1 MKKNFLLTGNLT
13 STSSN
18 YHIIV
23 QQLHNNLRPTRY
35 LRSKFLANSRR
46 IKNASEQYD
55 LRLIS
60 TWQFLQIC
68 SHVAGAYE
76 LRQRNWAL
84 RDNADPGPVL
94 PENPAD
100 YDVPMVVNPAPY
112 NVPDVVNPQAAA
124 NNQNIIRDFY
134 LELEHN
140 NIPDNQLIQGPGA
153 EVQENRNVCMTC
165 IGESNEQYCATMWAC
180 MGVCCVCY
188 PVATRKYSKM
198 SNVPC

>member
-1 MKKNFLLTGNLT
+1 M
-13 STSSN
+13 
-18 YHIIV
+18 
-23 QQLHNNLRPTRY
+23 
-35 LRSKFLANSRR
+35 ANSRR
-46 IKNASEQYD
+46 IKKASEQYD

-94 PENPAD
+94 PANPAN
-100 YDVPMVVNPAPY
+100 YDVPMVVNPAPH
-112 NVPDVVNPQAAA
+112 NVPDVVNLQAAA
-124 NNQNIIRDFY
+124 NNQNLIRDFY

-140 NIPDNQLIQGPGA
+140 NILDNQLIQGPGA

-165 IGESNEQYCATMWAC
+165 IGESNEQYIVLPCGHAW
-180 MGVCCVCY
+180 VCVVCV
-188 PVATRKYSKM
+188 TRLRQENIVRCPMCSAG
-198 SNVPC
+198 NVTFQRMFFS

>member
-1 MKKNFLLTGNLT
+1 LKKNFLLTGHLT
-13 STSSN
+13 SLSSN

-35 LRSKFLANSRR
+35 LRTKFLANSRR

-84 RDNADPGPVL
+84 RDYADPGPVL
-94 PENPAD
+94 PAN
-100 YDVPMVVNPAPY
+100 YDVPMVVNPAPH
-112 NVPDVVNPQAAA
+112 NVPDVNPQAAA

-153 EVQENRNVCMTC
+153 EVQQENKNVCMTC
-165 IGESNEQYCATMWAC
+165 IGESNEQYIVLPCG

-188 PVATRKYSKM
+188 PVATRKYTKM
-198 SNVPC
+198 SNVLC